1 MLVDISS
8 RRTQLQDGTQ
18 LRERQTEIK
27 KGQGPQCPALCYLLS
42 PGERARQVL
51 RLPLPWH
58 IVRRADGM
66 SRTEG
71 SVVRVSGVIWLQT
84 SLGLTTPPLAL
95 DRVFSPW

>member
-27 KGQGPQCPALCYLLS
+27 KRQGPQCPALRYLLS
-42 PGERARQVL
+42 PGESQAGL

>member
-42 PGERARQVL
+42 PGESQA
-51 RLPLPWH
+51 
-58 IVRRADGM
+58 
-66 SRTEG
+66 G
-71 SVVRVSGVIWLQT
+71 SQA
-84 SLGLTTPPLAL
+84 PLAL
-95 DRVFSPW
+95 AYCEKSRWNVQN